1 LQSWLQRLARA
12 DLCAPAA
19 ADERFLRRDPDVIAA
34 FRAGGPGRQG
44 RMNDAL
50 RRAAGL
56 P

>member
-1 LQSWLQRLARA
+1 MRSWPRRPTRA
-12 DLCAPAA
+12 HLCAPAA

-34 FRAGGPGRQG
+34 FRAGGPGRQS

-50 RRAAGL
+50 REVAGL